1 MKFFRHAL
9 PAFTL
14 ALDQVSA
21 FVTLPASHQ
30 VAGVSRRQAA
40 MAWTSAAGAG
50 CRRAASSTRLSMGIF
65 DDVTAE
71 MKASMK
77 SGDKP
82 KLEGLRMVRA
92 AFLTETKAAGS
103 GDKLPDEK
111 CIAILRKMS
120 KQQQESIDMY
130 RKGKRDDLVEKETK
144 TKQLIDAMLPQTLL
158 LPAVSFPALPFP
170 APSAWLSWHP
180 PDVRSPGNNMYT
192 RPNRQLADE
201 ATTQKWVDEAI
212 ASAGAKGPSDMG
224 KVMGLLMKAHKTEMD
239 GGLAQRLVSA
249 QLKGA

>member
-144 TKQLIDAMLPQTLL
+144 TKQLIDAMLPQ
-158 LPAVSFPALPFP
+158 
-170 APSAWLSWHP
+170 
-180 PDVRSPGNNMYT
+180 
-192 RPNRQLADE
+192 LADE

>member
-9 PAFTL
+9 PAFTV
-14 ALDQVSA
+14 ALGQVSA

-30 VAGVSRRQAA
+30 VARVSRRQAA
-40 MAWTSAAGAG
+40 KAWTSAAGAG

-144 TKQLIDAMLPQTLL
+144 TKQLIDAMLPQ
-158 LPAVSFPALPFP
+158 
-170 APSAWLSWHP
+170 
-180 PDVRSPGNNMYT
+180 
-192 RPNRQLADE
+192 LADE

-249 QLKGA
+249 QLKSA